1 MALVTNIARHL
12 ATILALA
19 PALLAQNT
27 GSIEG
32 RILNSATGAGIG
44 GVGIRLLDS
53 QRTVLTATTDDSGSF
68 RIGALHDGQYSIEY
82 QKEGFLVVRPVPPPR
97 ISGAEPLRFTAEMAT
112 WPTLRGRVTGP
123 DGKPAARIHV
133 QLNVGLDVATDA
145 DGFFTFTKIAPGAYT
160 LVARPDPPRAERS
173 ASPDADRIETMPTYY
188 PSVIDSAQAEPI
200 QIRGGA
206 DLAGYEIRLR
216 TAPVQRIR
224 GTVLGLDGKPA
235 AKAQVSLVTPPS
247 GPPFLMRG
255 AVNLQVVSAASLLA
269 EQQTQTAADGSFE
282 FIARRGDWLLRAA
295 SSIGLDPQHR
305 DLYQT
310 GGASAS
316 LGTRDLDGVTVR
328 FAQSFTLDL
337 SIDWGQSKPASP
349 RPQQLIF
356 LPLEGQ
362 GTGIA
367 MAGQMPTVS
376 MSPGRAIVM
385 AGLSPT
391 PGMYPAAVI
400 IGGRDVLGQEVNLL
414 GPQPV
419 QLVYRSDGGSV
430 SGTIDKGANLI
441 VALIPQESSPL
452 KIAISGRTDAGGA
465 FSIADI
471 PPGDYYA
478 VAIQDTQGMQTPVFR
493 SFVAANGTRV
503 KVEPSSSTTLELRA
517 SRWP

>member
-1 MALVTNIARHL
+1 MALVTNIARYL
-12 ATILALA
+12 ATLLALA
-19 PALLAQNT
+19 PALLAQST

-82 QKEGFLVVRPVPPPR
+82 QKEGFLVVRPEPPPR

-123 DGKPAARIHV
+123 DGEPAAGIHV
-133 QLNVGLDVATDA
+133 QLNFGLDVATDA
-145 DGFFTFTKIAPGAYT
+145 DGFFTFTKIPPGAYT
-160 LVARPDPPRAERS
+160 LVARRSPPTGPTDPGQ
-173 ASPDADRIETMPTYY
+173 DRIEPVPTYY
-188 PSVIDSAQAEPI
+188 PSVIDSTQAELI

-206 DLAGYEIRLR
+206 DLSGYEIRLR

-235 AKAQVSLVTPPS
+235 AKAQVSLITPPS

-316 LGTRDLDGVTVR
+316 VGTRDLDGVTVR

-367 MAGQMPTVS
+367 MAGLTPAVS

-385 AGLSPT
+385 AGLTAT
-391 PGMYPAAVI
+391 PGSYPAAVI